1 MAKYDNKTKYKIIDE
16 VCNGKA
22 AIDIQREY
30 GIGATAVMR
39 WIRTFAENG
48 PFKGDKL
55 TPKDHARLEKLQE
68 AAKKRELE
76 MRPHGTTT
84 NESFEWLL
92 EYDPAL
98 AEWKAYTEEW
108 IKTVIRGKL
117 ETLAA
122 LSSFF
127 KKYIIAMNL
136 TRSVQEFVS
145 KTYEVPDFYEI
156 LYSAHGEQTVAL
168 KKAKK
173 LVAFIDWILEE
184 KFSVEDDYGK
194 KLIPAEFHNPLT
206 KYLPDHVESYNK
218 SESDKNVLPYRYI
231 KELRNMLVPTDALN
245 FRDLTLAQELTDS
258 SRSGGD
264 WYIVDKSIVDESDLD
279 CVYRKRKASAYE
291 IKNKDCSEY
300 VYEMWCPVRTIC
312 LLTKLMLPIRTYQA
326 RMLDSGEMDT
336 YKYVQ
341 TDKYKYG
348 KWVRNDSPLSQG
360 TDRKTCEKGVLRKFI
375 DPTTNLEM
383 TGFFINTNKTA
394 DINKDEADKGYNMSW
409 QYEEMQ
415 YWLAKLRDWQQKYN
429 PISRPTAWTEL
440 TVTQLGQP
448 KDVRV
453 LKAMGN
459 ATFLFRDAASENK
472 HLPLRRKALEKPL
485 WYKLLQYLEQ
495 KTNQNTTT
503 EAEQN
508 LKFVH
513 DDSHE
518 TTYYPLHSLRV
529 SLITAFALEGG
540 VPMPV
545 LSKCIA
551 GHARFVMT
559 LYYTKMGISYI
570 TDTMKKADT
579 EILKQ
584 DQESFERFIKD
595 AKYKQLEIGSAV
607 NDTAAYDAV
616 LNAQKSKASIVM
628 SDKGICPKGCF
639 GCDTGGTYVNDET
652 DKVTYGPVQGY
663 PAHNC
668 VRCRWFITGPAFLPG
683 LVNHFN
689 VLSYEMSETFK
700 RVTRYQKESE
710 ELENSKYKAEQH
722 GEIFEQYEELLK
734 YDQLLQQELQ
744 KGDDIAN
751 NLNATLRLIDKCQK
765 ISKSGNDNDSSST
778 QLVSVGTV
786 QDVGFM
792 LESEADKMHQLQAIC
807 NGAELF
813 PETDAS
819 KALLKRSQIIDM
831 TLLFNKKQPVMFTL
845 SEEEQ
850 LLAGNQFMRLLIKR
864 AGSLKEAIPYAI
876 GRKKLEE
883 IGIHNEFEKELK
895 IMRYD
900 APLKLLSTNNYD

>member
-30 GIGATAVMR
+30 GIGTATVMC
-39 WIRTFAENG
+39 WLRTFAENG

-55 TPKDHARLEKLQE
+55 TPKDYARLEKLQE
-68 AAKKRELE
+68 SAKKRELE
-76 MRPHGTTT
+76 MRFHGTTT

-98 AEWKAYTEEW
+98 AEWKAYAEEW
-108 IKTVIRGKL
+108 IKTVVRGKA
-117 ETLAA
+117 TALAA

-127 KKYIIAMNL
+127 K
-136 TRSVQEFVS
+136 R
-145 KTYEVPDFYEI
+145 
-156 LYSAHGEQTVAL
+156 
-168 KKAKK
+168 
-173 LVAFIDWILEE
+173 
-184 KFSVEDDYGK
+184 
-194 KLIPAEFHNPLT
+194 
-206 KYLPDHVESYNK
+206 
-218 SESDKNVLPYRYI
+218 
-231 KELRNMLVPTDALN
+231 
-245 FRDLTLAQELTDS
+245 
-258 SRSGGD
+258 
-264 WYIVDKSIVDESDLD
+264 
-279 CVYRKRKASAYE
+279 
-291 IKNKDCSEY
+291 
-300 VYEMWCPVRTIC
+300 
-312 LLTKLMLPIRTYQA
+312 
-326 RMLDSGEMDT
+326 
-336 YKYVQ
+336 
-341 TDKYKYG
+341 
-348 KWVRNDSPLSQG
+348 
-360 TDRKTCEKGVLRKFI
+360 
-375 DPTTNLEM
+375 
-383 TGFFINTNKTA
+383 
-394 DINKDEADKGYNMSW
+394 
-409 QYEEMQ
+409 
-415 YWLAKLRDWQQKYN
+415 
-429 PISRPTAWTEL
+429 WTEL
-440 TVTQLGQP
+440 TRGQLGKA
-448 KDVRV
+448 KDIKI
-453 LKAMGN
+453 LKAMGTT
-459 ATFLFRDAASENK
+459 AFLFRDAASRNK
-472 HLPLRRKALEKPL
+472 HLPLRNHALDPL
-485 WYKLLQYLEQ
+485 WYKLLQCLEQ
-495 KTNQNTTT
+495 KVNQNATT

-513 DDSHE
+513 DDLNI

-551 GHARFVMT
+551 GHARLVMT

-584 DQESFERFIKD
+584 DQESFERFIRD
-595 AKYKQLEIGSAV
+595 AKYKQLEIGTAV

-616 LNAQKSKASIVM
+616 LSAQKSKASIVM

-639 GCDTGGTYVNDET
+639 GCDTGGTYVNDDT

-689 VLSYEMSETFK
+689 VLSYEMAETSK
-700 RVTRYQKESE
+700 RVIRYQNKTE
-710 ELENSKYKAEQH
+710 ELENSKYEAEQH
-722 GEIFEQYEELLK
+722 GAIFEQYEELLK
-734 YDQLLQQELQ
+734 YEKLLQQELQ

-778 QLVSVGTV
+778 QLVPVGTV
-786 QDVGFM
+786 QDVGFL
-792 LESEADKMHQLQAIC
+792 LETEADEMHQLQAIC

-845 SEEEQ
+845 SDEEQ

-900 APLKLLSTNNYD
+900 APLKLLSTNNDA

>member
-1 MAKYDNKTKYKIIDE
+1 MAKYDNKTKYKIIEE

-22 AIDIQREY
+22 ASDIQHEY

-39 WIRTFAENG
+39 WLRTFAENG

-55 TPKDHARLEKLQE
+55 TPKDYARLEKLQE
-68 AAKKRELE
+68 SAKKRELE
-76 MRPHGTTT
+76 MRHHGTTT

-98 AEWKAYTEEW
+98 AEWKAYAEEW
-108 IKTVIRGKL
+108 IKTVVRGKDNAL
-117 ETLAA
+117 KA
-122 LSSFF
+122 LSNFF
-127 KKYIIAMNL
+127 KSYIIAMNL

-156 LYSAHGEQTVAL
+156 LYSSHGDQAEAL
-168 KKAKK
+168 RKAKR
-173 LVAFIDWILEE
+173 LVLFIDWILKE
-184 KFSVEDDYGK
+184 KFSVEDDYGM
-194 KLIPAEFHNPLT
+194 KLIPAEFHNPLEQ
-206 KYLPDHVESYNK
+206 YLPDHVERSNK
-218 SESDKNVLPYRYI
+218 SESNKNVLPYRYI
-231 KELRNMLVPTDALN
+231 KELRNLLVPSDATC
-245 FRDLTLAQELTDS
+245 FRDLTLAQKFIDS
-258 SRSGGD
+258 RSSGGD
-264 WYIVDKSIVDESDLD
+264 WFIVDRHLIDKNDPD
-279 CVYRKRKASAYE
+279 CVFRKRKASPYE
-291 IKNKDCSEY
+291 IKTKGCSEY
-300 VYEMWCPVRTIC
+300 VYEMWCPARTIC

-336 YKYVQ
+336 FKYVQ

-348 KWVRNDSPLSQG
+348 EWVRNDSPLSQG
-360 TDRKTCEKGVLRKFI
+360 TDRKPCEKGVLRKFI

-394 DINKDEADKGYNMSW
+394 DINKDEADKGYNMPW

-429 PISRPTAWTEL
+429 PISRPTAWSEL
-440 TVTQLGQP
+440 TRNHLGSA
-448 KDVRV
+448 KDIKI
-453 LKAMGN
+453 LKAMGT
-459 ATFLFRDAASENK
+459 AAFLFRDATSENK
-472 HLPLRRKALEKPL
+472 NLPLGRMALEHPL
-485 WYKLLQYLEQ
+485 WYKLLQCLEE
-495 KTNQNTTT
+495 KVNQNATT

-513 DDSHE
+513 DDSNK

-551 GHARFVMT
+551 GHARLVMT

-570 TDTMKKADT
+570 TDTMKKAGF
-579 EILKQ
+579 L
-584 DQESFERFIKD
+584 
-595 AKYKQLEIGSAV
+595 LEA
-607 NDTAAYDAV
+607 
-616 LNAQKSKASIVM
+616 
-628 SDKGICPKGCF
+628 
-639 GCDTGGTYVNDET
+639 
-652 DKVTYGPVQGY
+652 
-663 PAHNC
+663 
-668 VRCRWFITGPAFLPG
+668 
-683 LVNHFN
+683 
-689 VLSYEMSETFK
+689 
-700 RVTRYQKESE
+700 
-710 ELENSKYKAEQH
+710 
-722 GEIFEQYEELLK
+722 
-734 YDQLLQQELQ
+734 
-744 KGDDIAN
+744 
-751 NLNATLRLIDKCQK
+751 
-765 ISKSGNDNDSSST
+765 
-778 QLVSVGTV
+778 
-786 QDVGFM
+786 
-792 LESEADKMHQLQAIC
+792 EADEMHQLQAIC

-900 APLKLLSTNNYD
+900 APLKLLSTNKDT

>member
-184 KFSVEDDYGK
+184 KCSVEDDYGK
-194 KLIPAEFHNPLT
+194 TLIPAEFHNPLT

-394 DINKDEADKGYNMSW
+394 DINKDEADKGYNMPW

-551 GHARFVMT
+551 GHARLVMT

-792 LESEADKMHQLQAIC
+792 LESEADEMHQLQAIC